1 MKNTYLFKIIQN
13 LDSNKAH
20 GHDNISIRMERICSD
35 SICIPLEIIFQQT
48 LFTGVFPS
56 EWKKGKMVPIHKK
69 SDKQNIKNY
78 RPVSLLPICGKMFE
92 RLIFNETFNYFSAN
106 KLISEN
112 QSGFQPG
119 DSCINQLLLIT
130 NEIFASFENELEVR
144 SVFLNISKALDKV
157 WHEGVIFKLK

>member
-1 MKNTYLFKIIQN
+1 
-13 LDSNKAH
+13 
-20 GHDNISIRMERICSD
+20 
-35 SICIPLEIIFQQT
+35 
-48 LFTGVFPS
+48 
-56 EWKKGKMVPIHKK
+56 MVLIHKK

-119 DSCINQLLLIT
+119 DSFINQLLLIT

-157 WHEGVIFKLK
+157 WHEAVIFKLK